1 MDKVIPTP
9 ISIKLVHADNWQ
21 EMVKSAWLFSRPFLK
36 DDEVDFNQILKIDTP
51 VSEIPG
57 VVLELQVPILFREV
71 LCNSRD
77 HVAWAQTSRNTDLLS
92 KWEVIDNL
100 GLTDTSAICNLYESM
115 IEESKNSHQDE
126 YRKDLPLGYMTGLT
140 MRISLRT
147 LFKYIKFFQYLQ
159 MNYPPVEMASLK
171 MVEQLTKVVRD
182 LGIDDKEVLKF
193 IKFQDL
199 VPEMKHQ
206 DIENAVVHSTNHTV
220 IKVLIP
226 ISLRAQLIRHR
237 VISVVD
243 NLLEFIKNDRV
254 WSTPISAMMDVE
266 ISASNSIWK
275 SLVGKRIGWIA
286 QSDLWSPITNAIIA
300 SGNIEEFMMDLSEGY
315 PYAGDNWER
324 IKGTDPGV
332 PDPLHLLELTD
343 GEFKQWITNDM
354 VERMYQYV
362 IDTHRPTK
370 YWNSIID
377 QVKNRLVNL

>member
-9 ISIKLVHADNWQ
+9 ISIKLVHADDWRQ
-21 EMVKSAWLFSRPFLK
+21 MVKSAWLFSRPFLK
-36 DDEVDFNQILKIDTP
+36 DDEVDYNQILKIDTP

-57 VVLELQVPILFREV
+57 VVLELHVPILFREI

-92 KWEVIDNL
+92 KWDVIDNL
-100 GLTDTSAICNLYESM
+100 GLTDSVAIENLYHTM
-115 IEESKNSHQDE
+115 IEESKNSHQDD

-147 LFKYIKFFQYLQ
+147 LFKYIKFFQYLKE
-159 MNYPPVEMASLK
+159 NYPPVEMASLK
-171 MVEQLTKVVRD
+171 MVEQLTKVVND
-182 LGIDDKEVLKF
+182 LGIDAGEVLKY

-206 DIENAVVHSTNHTV
+206 KIESNAVYSTNHTV

-243 NLLEFIKNDRV
+243 NLLDFIKHDRV
-254 WSTPISAMMDVE
+254 WSTPISALIEVE
-266 ISASNSIWK
+266 IAASNSIWK

-286 QSDLWSPITNAIIA
+286 QSDLWSPITEAIIRG
-300 SGNIEEFMMDLSEGY
+300 GNIEEFMMDLSEGY

-332 PDPLHLLELTD
+332 PDPLHLLELSD
-343 GEFKQWITNDM
+343 EEFKQWITQDI
-354 VERMYQYV
+354 VDRMYQYV
-362 IDTHRPTK
+362 VDTNRPAK
-370 YWNSIID
+370 YWNGIID
-377 QVKNRLVNL
+377 QVKNRLINL